1 MLVDAVVLAGR
12 ENTGRLREVSSER
25 YEANI
30 EIAGKPMVT
39 FILDVLDAMPEI
51 GRVYLVGPSDGLGRY
66 AGGKVEVVEPGADL
80 FDNVRIGLEAA
91 KTEYVVICASDVP
104 LVTRDIMKRF
114 LDACEVS
121 GADFCYPVSSQED
134 CDRLFPGVKRTYVA
148 LREGTFTGGNIF
160 FVHKPAIGRAWPM
173 VEKMIGYRKSPLKMA
188 SVLGPGLLLK
198 FALKMA
204 SVAELEER
212 VAELLDLK
220 PKAILGA
227 DPEIGVD
234 VDKPSDLEL
243 CRRILAK

>member
-104 LVTRDIMKRF
+104 LVTRDIRSDSSMR
-114 LDACEVS
+114 AA

-234 VDKPSDLEL
+234 VDKPSDLDF
-243 CRRILAK
+243 RRILAK